1 MSQLRM
7 KRVYDEAEASD
18 GYRILVDRLWP
29 RGIKKED
36 LPHDLWAKDITPSNE
51 IRKEFDHEEGKFDT
65 FMTSY
70 LNELTEN
77 EEADEFIQMVEK
89 ELNKNN
95 VTLLY
100 AAKDTKNNHVIVLI
114 EWLEKQ
120 LDR

>member
-1 MSQLRM
+1 MNKLQK
-7 KRVYDEAEASD
+7 KRVYGEAKESD

-29 RGIKKED
+29 RGVKKED
-36 LPHDLWAKDITPSNE
+36 LPHDLWAKEITPTSE
-51 IRKEFDHEEGKFDT
+51 IRKEFDHEADKFHT
-65 FMTSY
+65 FKTSY

-77 EEADEFIQMVEK
+77 EEADAFIETVAD
-89 ELNKNN
+89 ELENQN

-100 AAKDTKNNHVIVLI
+100 AAKDTENNHVVVLI